1 MSTARTF
8 RGGIHPV
15 GYKELTSGRAI
26 VTMTPP
32 AEVIVPLKQHVGA
45 PCEPLVKKGDVVNK
59 GQKIGDSDEFISAP
73 VHAPVSGV
81 VKGIQPCTDPSGTIV
96 QAVVIENDGEERLD
110 PSIKPNPDLSQLDAE
125 TIKNIV
131 REAGIVGLGGA
142 TFPTHAKLSPP
153 PDKKIETLII
163 NGCECE
169 PYLTCDHRLMVEQPE
184 RVVFGTRALMKALG
198 VEKAYIGIE
207 TNKPDA
213 IAALKKA
220 SADYPGIEVIPLEYK
235 YPQGSEKQ
243 LITAIT
249 GKQVPNNGLPMDVGI
264 VVNNVETAAA
274 VQAAIETG
282 MPLIERVVTV
292 SGEGVKNP
300 QNLLVRIGTPIG
312 EVIEAAGG
320 FNGSPKQVI
329 IGGPLTGVAQS
340 SLSVPVT
347 KCNTGILVFN
357 ELKKPNKPEPCIRCG
372 RCVDACPSF
381 LLPVN
386 LANLSDIG
394 QYDKAVELGL
404 LSCIECGSCSYV
416 CPAHRFLLQSILLA
430 KQEVE
435 AQSYK
440 KTS

>member
-1 MSTARTF
+1 M
-8 RGGIHPV
+8 
-15 GYKELTSGRAI
+15 
-26 VTMTPP
+26 
-32 AEVIVPLKQHVGA
+32 
-45 PCEPLVKKGDVVNK
+45 
-59 GQKIGDSDEFISAP
+59 
-73 VHAPVSGV
+73 
-81 VKGIQPCTDPSGTIV
+81 
-96 QAVVIENDGEERLD
+96 D

-292 SGEGVKNP
+292 SGEGVKKSAEP
-300 QNLLVRIGTPIG
+300 L
-312 EVIEAAGG
+312 
-320 FNGSPKQVI
+320 
-329 IGGPLTGVAQS
+329 GP
-340 SLSVPVT
+340 
-347 KCNTGILVFN
+347 
-357 ELKKPNKPEPCIRCG
+357 
-372 RCVDACPSF
+372 DWH
-381 LLPVN
+381 
-386 LANLSDIG
+386 
-394 QYDKAVELGL
+394 
-404 LSCIECGSCSYV
+404 SY
-416 CPAHRFLLQSILLA
+416 R
-430 KQEVE
+430 
-435 AQSYK
+435 
-440 KTS
+440 